1 LKVRNISPLGALD
14 LPGVGLVDAGAV
26 IEVPADGEPG
36 TVFAGRP
43 PAARLAAAHLELHA
57 AISALD
63 HPGAAALREEIIG
76 LDPGAGLLAQAGTWE
91 PVTVKK
97 AAAGGEEAQP

>member
-1 LKVRNISPLGALD
+1 
-14 LPGVGLVDAGAV
+14 
-26 IEVPADGEPG
+26 
-36 TVFAGRP
+36 VFAGRP
-43 PAARLAAAHLELHA
+43 PVPRLAAAHLELHE

-91 PVTVKK
+91 PAATTVKK
-97 AAAGGEEAQP
+97 AAVSGEEAQP